1 MNNEIKNWKLH
12 KFFVILSLL
21 KLLRNKH
28 ISRVYIGLIVT
39 RNIIYFWKDNEMS
52 YSYVSFL
59 AIAYINHGIYS
70 VKEKLQY
77 INNKINWYT

>member
-1 MNNEIKNWKLH
+1 
-12 KFFVILSLL
+12 
-21 KLLRNKH
+21 
-28 ISRVYIGLIVT
+28 
-39 RNIIYFWKDNEMS
+39 MS

-77 INNKINWYT
+77 INNKIN